1 VEAADPS
8 RPEEL
13 PRIYAA
19 WRRRAL
25 IGVIVASA
33 VGSLTHGPVG
43 EIRYVTDGEPPSA
56 WLLLGLTVLVA
67 AAFGPALV
75 GTGLE
80 LAAIGSWRRLGR
92 SSRYTRAAWIFWVL
106 GPLPV
111 LLLPVAHLFDLN
123 ARDALRTSATQV
135 RYLVAG
141 TAPALFAL
149 LPGILRSGLVLERFL
164 PESRAPGQITLLAAP
179 VCTVAYLLPLAA
191 LAQLAFQRGIYLGLL
206 LIAASPLV
214 PLLAVRRL
222 LRRDPPGRAARLVRT
237 IATIQGL
244 LVAAG
249 ALLIVRWLGE
259 HAQLRALLGHLS
271 LTWMAGFAAKMLS
284 SKWLTTVV
292 VTDVLLAM
300 MDQARDSARSLA
312 DTAEGESLAR
322 KLDALGRALRPGGPR
337 GGRGTADG

>member
-1 VEAADPS
+1 VEAAAPKH
-8 RPEEL
+8 PEDL
-13 PRIYAA
+13 PLIYAA
-19 WRRRAL
+19 WRRRTL
-25 IGVIVASA
+25 IGAIVASA
-33 VGSLTHGPVG
+33 VGQLTHGPMG
-43 EIRYVTDGEPPSA
+43 EIRYVTDGEQPSA
-56 WLLLGLTVLVA
+56 WLLLGLAALVA

-75 GTGLE
+75 GTGLA

-92 SSRYTRAAWIFWVL
+92 SSRYARAAWILWVL

-111 LLLPVAHLFDLN
+111 LLLPVAHLFGLN
-123 ARDALRTSATQV
+123 THDALRTSATQV

-141 TAPALFAL
+141 IAPALFAL
-149 LPGILRSGLVLERFL
+149 LPGILRSGLVLKRFL
-164 PESRAPGQITLLAAP
+164 PESGAPGQITLLAAP

-191 LAQLAFQRGIYLGLL
+191 LAQLAFQSGVYWGLL
-206 LIAASPLV
+206 LIAVSPLV

-237 IATIQGL
+237 IATIQGM
-244 LVAAG
+244 LVVVG

-259 HAQLRALLGHLS
+259 HAQLRELLGHLNA
-271 LTWMAGFAAKMLS
+271 LWMAGFAAKMLS

-300 MDQARDSARSLA
+300 LDQARESARSLE

-322 KLDALGRALRPGGPR
+322 KLDALGHALRPD
-337 GGRGTADG
+337 GTARG